1 MKTVAEIVPAYAVH
15 TPGFVDYDAVERL
28 TQLLILAAQR
38 KRVVF
43 YWQAVAACQGA
54 DLDQVIR
61 GHIQPDK
68 DAPPTNETLINV
80 INHVAQVCKEK
91 AWPPLTILI
100 TKDGKNVSTG
110 FWTNSPLGDLSSMID
125 GTKRDIELHWR
136 QDCFAFFDALS
147 SLNSA
152 LSARIGAVYKAIK
165 ASQSQFPLLA
175 EAFTAATTP
184 VIDGVTCPL
193 SLASIDAL
201 VRKGII
207 LTSDQSAVLQYD
219 DTVFVTVAPPEPSR
233 VMVLLP
239 VGEPRLDFIQRA
251 FKQELQAGNLCISV
265 IEFEILGVLSETQE
279 NLVFTAQKADVISGT
294 SWNYSVQTVLDYLDP
309 NIAGRTEAL
318 LAISVD
324 PQRGTYA
331 ATSNNQRV
339 TNIIARVTARI
350 E

>member
-1 MKTVAEIVPAYAVH
+1 MTTTTH

-38 KRVVF
+38 KHVVF
-43 YWQAVAACQGA
+43 YWQAVAACQGG

-61 GHIQPDK
+61 GNIQPDK
-68 DAPPTNETLINV
+68 DAPPTNDTLINV

-91 AWPPLTILI
+91 AWPPLTVLI

-110 FWTNSPLGDLSSMID
+110 FWTNSPLGDLASMIE
-125 GTKRDIELHWR
+125 GTKREIELHWR

-147 SLNSA
+147 SLNSG

-184 VIDGVTCPL
+184 IIDGVTCPL

-207 LTSDQSAVLQYD
+207 LTADQSAVLQYD
-219 DTVFVTVAPPEPSR
+219 DTVFVAKVPPAPIQ

-239 VGEPRLDFIQRA
+239 VGEPPMDFMRRA
-251 FKQELQAGNLCISV
+251 FKREINAGHVCISV
-265 IEFEILGVLSETQE
+265 ANFDIVGVLSETQE
-279 NLVFTAQKADVISGT
+279 NLEFTCSQETMT
-294 SWNYSVQTVLDYLDP
+294 SPALNYFAKVVMDDLDANLNAPRYATLR
-309 NIAGRTEAL
+309 AK
-318 LAISVD
+318 VD
-324 PQRGTYA
+324 PQRGVYSA
-331 ATSNNQRV
+331 VCEDPRV
-339 TNIIARVTARI
+339 TNILARVTARLD
-350 E
+350 